1 MLPKVGSG
9 CYLAI
14 EVGACCY
21 LPIDTISSKQPNY
34 PLVPETPS
42 PMPRGIMSLNT
53 TCVNRM
59 MRKAHDFVLELF
71 TEILFRNANSAS
83 NTTFIYKDKCSLIMF
98 ITRLMT
104 NSPRVLKKVIRVD
117 MFYVKRRMCKKYLR
131 IKTFKFFKLQITN
144 VIARFARVGISSF
157 SCLD

>member
-1 MLPKVGSG
+1 MLPKVRSS

-21 LPIDTISSKQPNY
+21 LPTDTISLKQPNY
-34 PLVPETPS
+34 PLVPETSP

-59 MRKAHDFVLELF
+59 MRIVRDFVLKLF
-71 TEILFRNANSAS
+71 TEILFRNTNSAS
-83 NTTFIYKDKCSLIMF
+83 NTTFTYKECSLIMF

-144 VIARFARVGISSF
+144 VIARFARIGLSSF